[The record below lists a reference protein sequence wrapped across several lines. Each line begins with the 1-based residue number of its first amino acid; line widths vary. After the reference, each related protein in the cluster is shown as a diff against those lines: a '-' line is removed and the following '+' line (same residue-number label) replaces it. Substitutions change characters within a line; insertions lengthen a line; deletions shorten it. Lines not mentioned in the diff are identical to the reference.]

1 MRPKQAIG
9 QLSAYARVC
18 RPEQWVKNVF
28 VMAPAFFSE
37 RIGNLRYLSGAIGA
51 TACFC
56 LLSSAVY
63 IFNDICDATS
73 DSTHPRKRK
82 RPIASGQVTVPEGA
96 GLITLLFTFGSVILA
111 WQPVGVWVAAGCYLA
126 NSLLYCLWIK
136 RRVIADV
143 LVIAIGFDIRL
154 LAGCAAVEV
163 EASSWILL
171 CGFSLALLLGF
182 GKRRTEVEQF
192 EGQTDTRAVLT
203 SYDVPKL
210 NALLSIAASVC
221 LMSYTLYTL
230 APDTVQRH
238 RTSRLVYTVPLVCYG
253 LFRYLFKVQE
263 GKGDGPTEIL
273 LHDKAFWMT
282 GGIWVGAVGIILYLR
297 A

>member
-1 MRPKQAIG
+1 M
-9 QLSAYARVC
+9 
-18 RPEQWVKNVF
+18 
-28 VMAPAFFSE
+28 
-37 RIGNLRYLSGAIGA
+37 SGAIGA

-126 NSLLYCLWIK
+126 NSLLYCLSIK

-203 SYDVPKL
+203 SYDAPELQCPLEYRCFCLPDELHAIHPGSRYSSTTPDIQAGLYRTPSLLRIVP
-210 NALLSIAASVC
+210 I
-221 LMSYTLYTL
+221 
-230 APDTVQRH
+230 P
-238 RTSRLVYTVPLVCYG
+238 
-253 LFRYLFKVQE
+253 F
-263 GKGDGPTEIL
+263 
-273 LHDKAFWMT
+273 
-282 GGIWVGAVGIILYLR
+282 
-297 A
+297 